1 MATYSTN
8 EFRSGLKIMLD
19 GEPCAILD
27 SEFVKP
33 GKGQA
38 FARVRIRKL
47 ISNKLLEK
55 TFKSTDSVEGADVM
69 DMNLTYLYND
79 GEFWHFMNNETFEQL
94 AADEKAVGDNAKW
107 LIDQAECILTLWNG
121 RPIAVTPPNFV
132 ELEITDTDPGLK
144 GDTAGTGG
152 KPATLSTGAVVK
164 VPLFVQIGEVIKV
177 DTRSG
182 EYVSRVK

>member
-47 ISNKLLEK
+47 ISGKLLEK
-55 TFKSTDSVEGADVM
+55 TFKSTDSVESADVM
-69 DMNLTYLYND
+69 DVNLTYLYND

-94 AADEKAVGDNAKW
+94 AADEKAVGDSAKW
-107 LIDQAECILTLWNG
+107 LIDQAECILTLWDG

-132 ELEITDTDPGLK
+132 ELEIVDTDPGLK

-164 VPLFVQIGEVIKV
+164 VPLFVQLGEVIKV

>member
-1 MATYSTN
+1 MASYSSN
-8 EFRSGLKIMLD
+8 DFRPGLKIMLD
-19 GEPCAILD
+19 GEPCAVIE

-38 FARVRIRKL
+38 FARTRLRKL
-47 ISNKLLEK
+47 ISGKLLEK
-55 TFKSTDSVEGADVM
+55 TFKSTDSAEGADVM
-69 DMNLTYLYND
+69 DMNLTYLYTD
-79 GEFWHFMNNETFEQL
+79 GDFWHFMNNETFEQL
-94 AADEKAVGDNAKW
+94 EADAKAVGDNAKW
-107 LIDQAECILTLWNG
+107 LVEQAECILTLWNG
-121 RPIAVTPPNFV
+121 APIAVTPPNFV
-132 ELEITDTDPGLK
+132 ELEIVETDPGLK